1 MKNEETKLLTAG
13 TVARMIYRARIE
25 KRWSVFRL
33 AAKAGID
40 TALIYK
46 IEEGMSTPR
55 IDTLQKICAALEL
68 KITFPLKF

>member
-33 AAKAGID
+33 AAKSGVDA
-40 TALIYK
+40 ALIYR
-46 IEEGMSTPR
+46 IEEGMNAPR
-55 IDTLQKICAALEL
+55 IDTLQKICTALEL
-68 KITFPLKF
+68 EITFPLKF